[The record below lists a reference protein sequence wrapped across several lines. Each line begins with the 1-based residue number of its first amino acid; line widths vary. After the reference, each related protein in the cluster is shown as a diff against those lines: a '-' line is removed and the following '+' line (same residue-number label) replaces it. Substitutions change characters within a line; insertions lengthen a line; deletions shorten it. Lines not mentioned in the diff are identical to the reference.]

1 MYESKRVA
9 RAILDEDI
17 ELNQSNYKEI
27 WDKISDLIFVM
38 EIDESFVP
46 KCFVDCNSKVF
57 NHLGYNKKE
66 FIKIP
71 PSNILSFDENN
82 TILGICRSLVYK
94 KYDKVEMTL
103 KSKSEERIYVEANI
117 FLFKHNKKRYVLTIA
132 TDITENKTL
141 EKQING
147 ILRGVPDVIK
157 VFKPDHTIICFNE
170 AGYSFYNKTLQEVRG
185 KKCHEALFRE
195 EMCKECSFEKVIKT
209 KQMIVSERYIP
220 ELNRFMDVCCNP
232 VLDENGEILFIVERL
247 RDITEKKMLDK
258 ILKESKDRYEQIINS
273 SPDAIVI
280 IVDNKIVLA
289 NYEACNLTSLD
300 YSKLVGSNV
309 YKHFQGK
316 YKKSLY
322 KRFRNIVSQKKVKDT
337 YNIEFCLSD
346 GRLANLQ
353 ISYGYIVYEGNP
365 AILVTMRDITEI
377 KQELNKAAE
386 FQRNTLQKSF
396 PAEDVVDIVS
406 VYVPANI
413 ISGDFYRIYKINDN
427 LITGIVVDVRGKGI
441 SAALN
446 ISAFDVLFLQEVAVT
461 HEPINIVKNLNK
473 KLVDYYEENYIAV
486 CCFSMD
492 FNKNELT
499 AVGAGINQFIFQKRD
514 NKVEEKIVEG
524 PFLGM
529 FEDSEFCEQVISF
542 ESGDKIFFF
551 TDGLDFILDEYK
563 IIQMYM
569 KEVGI
574 DKFKKYIDEFLNDTI
589 LEFGTLKDDCTMVAI
604 EIK

>member
-1 MYESKRVA
+1 MYKNKQVA
-9 RAILDEDI
+9 RKTLDEEV
-17 ELNQSNYKEI
+17 ELNQSNYKEV
-27 WDKISDLIFVM
+27 WDKINDLIFVM
-38 EIDESFVP
+38 EIDESFIP
-46 KCFVDCNSKVF
+46 KCFVDCNSKIF
-57 NHLGYNKKE
+57 THLGYYKEE
-66 FIKIP
+66 FIKMS
-71 PSNILSFDENN
+71 PSDILSFDENN
-82 TILGICRSLVYK
+82 TILDICRSLTYK
-94 KYDKVEMTL
+94 KCDKVEMFL
-103 KSKSEERIYVEANI
+103 KSKDKEHIYFEANI
-117 FLFKHNKKRYVLTIA
+117 FLFKQNKKKYILTIA
-132 TDITENKTL
+132 TDITENKRL
-141 EKQING
+141 EKHING

-170 AGYSFYNKTLQEVRG
+170 AGYSFYNKTPQEVRG
-185 KKCHEALFRE
+185 KKCHEVLFRE
-195 EMCKECSFEKVIKT
+195 DRCIDCSFEKVIKT

-220 ELNRFMDVCCNP
+220 ELNKFMDVCCNP
-232 VLDENGEILFIVERL
+232 VLDENGEVLFIVERL

-258 ILKESKDRYEQIINS
+258 ILKESKDRYKQILNS

-289 NYEACNLTSLD
+289 NYEACNLIGLD
-300 YSKLVGSNV
+300 YSELVGSNV

-316 YKKSLY
+316 YKKSLH
-322 KRFRNIVSQKKVKDT
+322 KRFRNIISRKKIKDT
-337 YNIEFCLSD
+337 YDIEFCFSD

-353 ISYGYIVYEGNP
+353 ISYSYIIYEGNP
-365 AILVTMRDITEI
+365 ALLVTMRDITDI

-386 FQRNTLQKSF
+386 FQRNTLQKYF
-396 PAEDVVDIVS
+396 PVKDFVDIVS

-413 ISGDFYRIYKINDN
+413 ISGDFYRIHKINDN
-427 LITGIVVDVRGKGI
+427 LIIGIVVDVRGKGI

-492 FNKNELT
+492 FTKNELI
-499 AVGAGINQFIFQKRD
+499 AVGAGINQFIFQKKG

-569 KEVGI
+569 EEVGI
-574 DKFKKYIDEFLNDTI
+574 DKFKGYIDEFLNDTI
-589 LEFGTLKDDCTMVAI
+589 LEIGTLKDDSTMVAI